1 MNKILSKCPVCGG
14 DLAVTKLYCVNCNT
28 SIEGHFLPEN
38 NPFRNLSV
46 EQMQFLLTF
55 VKCEGRLNRM
65 EEEMKLSYPTLRNRL
80 NDIVRALGFEPGKD
94 DLPLSLSTDARK
106 QILEDLDTGKIGW
119 EEAQARLRGE
129 KMPEENPSKPGVG
142 EK

>member
-1 MNKILSKCPVCGG
+1 M
-14 DLAVTKLYCVNCNT
+14 
-28 SIEGHFLPEN
+28 PEI
-38 NPFRNLSV
+38 NPFRNLSAD
-46 EQMQFLLTF
+46 QMQFLLTF

-80 NDIVRALGFEPGKD
+80 TDIVRALGFEPGKD
-94 DLPLSLSTDARK
+94 DIPQSLSVEERR

-129 KMPEENPSKPGVG
+129 KAHEDNISPSG
-142 EK
+142 EVEK